1 MSIRDRATEHRLLII
16 LAILFLTSQ
25 LAAAEPMNCL
35 ISNNGAG
42 SSHNPVVQTGDRT
55 VVYFDFANCT
65 GVNWGYPY
73 ELLSVTFSL
82 TDVAG
87 ATWPATVDL
96 VVYDRAALG
105 HECHGPGLELCRY
118 QVVCDRA
125 SFESPNFGTF
135 TLPTT
140 CCLKGPFFVGIEYT
154 SSDNPAL
161 TLDQF
166 PGDAP
171 CRSWQFT
178 AATSAWNESS
188 LYWGSSPRPGSLKI
202 SVEVLPKSTNCTA
215 ACFRVGDPDNNGIYS
230 ISDCVYMI
238 NWWFAGGPGNYT
250 LDLNADCRLDQADW
264 NQFQL
269 ICPGGIIIFPAPFPP
284 FDTVCTCQR
293 PYDDDCDCVIGDAN
307 DDTVRNI
314 SDVVFII
321 NAIFAAG
328 EYPARV
334 CGGDADGN
342 CIVSISD
349 AVFLINFIF
358 RGGPV
363 PLQCELW
370 EFGCGTAN

>member
-25 LAAAEPMNCL
+25 FAAAEPLNCS

-42 SSHNPVVQTGDRT
+42 NSLNPVVQTDDRT
-55 VVYFDFANCT
+55 VIYFDFANCT
-65 GVNWGYPY
+65 GVNRGYPY

-125 SFESPNFGTF
+125 TFEYPNFGTY

-171 CRSWQFT
+171 CRSWLFT
-178 AATSAWNESS
+178 AANSEWEESS
-188 LYWGSSPRPGSLKI
+188 LHWGNNPRPGSPKI
-202 SVEVLPKSTNCTA
+202 SVEVLPKSTSCTA
-215 ACFRVGDPDNNGIYS
+215 ACFVYGDADDNSIIT
-230 ISDCVYMI
+230 ISDCVYI
-238 NWWFAGGPGNYT
+238 LNWYFAGGPGGMQ
-250 LDLNADCRLDQADW
+250 LDFNADCKLNLLDWQASMLFCNGAVLYW
-264 NQFQL
+264 
-269 ICPGGIIIFPAPFPP
+269 PP
-284 FDTVCTCQR
+284 PYPVFETVCTCQR
-293 PYDDDCDCVIGDAN
+293 PYNDDCDCVIGDAN
-307 DDTVRNI
+307 GDTVRNI

-358 RGGPV
+358 RGGPA